1 MCANQH
7 IKLSTPH
14 VSAKIESA
22 IRSAIKCY
30 EEQHDLEWCE
40 GSYDPDEI
48 KEAAEMLLSARDAEV
63 CICIGYSLG
72 YRTPE
77 QLKDYFTGA
86 DHRTSRLHLY
96 GNAVEFRVDLRE
108 PGSCS
113 SHENVLIPQV
123 DKLSKGKAA
132 LFAEAENGDATAMFA
147 LSRLFDEGIGVPQ
160 NPIEAYFWHSVGM
173 EFCEYDWACEGF
185 VDAAADHQILAAKLP
200 HGLVNED
207 SSLYK
212 RAKDWMHKHRAFL
225 PKGNSQNG
233 DCLDDEFDAID
244 VEQDDAEEE

>member
-1 MCANQH
+1 LFRADPFGGTHELLPCGLLGGDLVELFRKN
-7 IKLSTPH
+7 KPKYYWYDFTVRGVRYRGST
-14 VSAKIESA
+14 
-22 IRSAIKCY
+22 
-30 EEQHDLEWCE
+30 
-40 GSYDPDEI
+40 
-48 KEAAEMLLSARDAEV
+48 KE
-63 CICIGYSLG
+63 
-72 YRTPE
+72 T
-77 QLKDYFTGA
+77 
-86 DHRTSRLHLY
+86 
-96 GNAVEFRVDLRE
+96 NE
-108 PGSCS
+108 PRA
-113 SHENVLIPQV
+113 Q
-123 DKLSKGKAA
+123 KAA
-132 LFAEAENGDATAMFA
+132 ALKLAATIKGSDP
-147 LSRLFDEGIGVPQ
+147 LDRKPPNEGIGEPQ

-207 SSLYK
+207 SSLHK